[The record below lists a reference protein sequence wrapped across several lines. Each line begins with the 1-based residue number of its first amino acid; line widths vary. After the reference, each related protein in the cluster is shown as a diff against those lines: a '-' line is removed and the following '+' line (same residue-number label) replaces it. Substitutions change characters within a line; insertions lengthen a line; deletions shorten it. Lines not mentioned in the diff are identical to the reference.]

1 MNTALWIFFAFFAL
15 QLLSSSSEDAD
26 TTNWNAIDCGN
37 DEISFGDN
45 LFVWDVDADYTK
57 SGSNELVRTKTSR
70 GEFNT
75 LRAFPGK
82 SKHNCYN
89 VPIETQRIR
98 YIISLGFYYGNYD
111 GLFKPPAFDL
121 FINNKKWTT
130 VNTSKNDG
138 EPFYEEIIYQNKGS
152 VFFKICL
159 VQIKDGGVPII
170 NSIEMMNIYDEL
182 YPKMDTNATYN
193 LVTRINL
200 GGSEVRYGS
209 FNDEIY
215 NRIWSEGV
223 TPYASVS
230 GFSDFDP
237 TPENHP
243 PIPVMDDG
251 IEFNASSP
259 ITLITD
265 LPQLSP
271 QSAYIVLY
279 ISNLLSP
286 YDANK
291 TVTIKIEI
299 NNEDQGKVEMS
310 SYYGKTTVVTKYPV
324 MVSGPT
330 INITVSPD
338 WLPSDDSSFPP
349 TIAAMEVFTKWD
361 SDKSAAARQ
370 YFSFA
375 CPMMMILFMLFFGA

>member
-1 MNTALWIFFAFFAL
+1 MKKAMWMFFAFFAL
-15 QLLSSSSEDAD
+15 QLLSSSSQDAD
-26 TTNWNAIDCGN
+26 TTNWSAIDCGN
-37 DEISFGDN
+37 DEIINIGDN
-45 LFVWDVDADYTK
+45 LLVWDADADYTK
-57 SGSNELVRTKTSR
+57 SGINELVRNKTAR
-70 GEFNT
+70 DELNT

-82 SKHNCYN
+82 SEENCYN
-89 VPIETQRIR
+89 VPIMTQRLR
-98 YIISLGFYYGNYD
+98 YIIRAGFYYGNYD
-111 GLFKPPAFDL
+111 GLSKPPAFNL

-130 VNTSKNDG
+130 VNTSKNGG

-152 VFFKICL
+152 GVFKICL

-200 GGSEVRYGS
+200 GGSEVRYNG

-215 NRIWSEGV
+215 NRIWSGGV
-223 TPYASVS
+223 TSYASVS
-230 GFSDFDP
+230 GISNSDP

-243 PIPVMDDG
+243 PSSVMNDA
-251 IEFNASSP
+251 IKFNASNP
-259 ITLITD
+259 ISLITD
-265 LPQLSP
+265 LPQLTP

-279 ISNLLSP
+279 ITNLGSFS
-286 YDANK
+286 DITNE
-291 TVTIKIEI
+291 TVTIRMEI

-310 SYYGKTTVVTKYPV
+310 SHFGKTAVVTKYPV

-361 SDKSAAARQ
+361 SNKSAAARQ
-370 YFSFA
+370 YS
-375 CPMMMILFMLFFGA
+375 CSMIILFMLFFVA